1 MNNENDCVHSC
12 SKRLHYWGNKDPT
25 KKDEHE
31 RKGKELLKITRSQK
45 ARKAV

>member
-1 MNNENDCVHSC
+1 MTVYTVARKD
-12 SKRLHYWGNKDPT
+12 YIIGDNKDPT

>member
-1 MNNENDCVHSC
+1 MKMTVYTVAWKD
-12 SKRLHYWGNKDPT
+12 YIIGDNKDPT
-25 KKDEHE
+25 KKDEYG

>member
-1 MNNENDCVHSC
+1 MKMTVYTVARKD
-12 SKRLHYWGNKDPT
+12 YIIGDNKDPT